1 MLMTR
6 EEIEQR
12 TDELARKY
20 AETHD
25 KEMIEELSKFVRE
38 LEVPISTVLNMS
50 RRASRNGLRAL
61 FFPSRRQILFAGL
74 SRGRAGWPNIR
85 QAV

>member
-38 LEVPISTVLNMS
+38 LEVPISTVL
-50 RRASRNGLRAL
+50 
-61 FFPSRRQILFAGL
+61 
-74 SRGRAGWPNIR
+74 
-85 QAV
+85 